1 MILLIKLHSLWLCQG
16 VVLQLAVTVLE
27 EKFVFPLDEVI
38 RKRWIKL
45 LSSWETVRMILFL
58 ILYSTTIPLLVLCV
72 LRHHTK
78 DLTLTVVLSE
88 V

>member
-1 MILLIKLHSLWLCQG
+1 MILLIKLYSLWLCQG

-27 EKFVFPLDEVI
+27 EKFVSPLDEVI

-45 LSSWETVRMILFL
+45 LNSWETVRMILFL
-58 ILYSTTIPLLVLCV
+58 ILYSTTIPLLILCV